1 MKAMMVALWRP
12 LGVWVRIIAAQEYG
26 RETMPQWFGGWELII
41 VLVIVLLI
49 FGVGRISKLGEELGK
64 GIRAFREG
72 VKEGQEDDKGDASD
86 GSDKTE

>member
-72 VKEGQEDDKGDASD
+72 VKEGQEDDKDDTSD